1 MTKSHEALPILLW
14 VLACG
19 GVLSGCGG
27 SASETPP
34 PLEPSTNPRAPYVQ
48 KEQPSK
54 SPAAQSKRIGDPNAE
69 STDPDAASEGAP
81 EGEPPPDPADPE

>member
-1 MTKSHEALPILLW
+1 MTKFDEALPILLL

-19 GVLSGCGG
+19 GVLPGCGG

-48 KEQPSK
+48 KEHEPAPQP
-54 SPAAQSKRIGDPNAE
+54 KRIDDPKAE
-69 STDPDAASEGAP
+69 STDPDETNEGVP
-81 EGEPPPDPADPE
+81 EGEPAPDPAR

>member
-1 MTKSHEALPILLW
+1 MTKFDEALPILLL

-19 GVLSGCGG
+19 GVLPGCGG

-48 KEQPSK
+48 KDQPSNQ
-54 SPAAQSKRIGDPNAE
+54 PAPQPKRIDDPNAE
-69 STDPDAASEGAP
+69 SKDPDEASEDVP
-81 EGEPPPDPADPE
+81 EGEPPPDPAR